1 MRMATDTQALEA
13 IARRL
18 KDDDHLQK
26 QMTPIFQDAVQEFK
40 AVAFQQAP
48 RSKFQGGQLAESIAI
63 KYNANPL
70 IASVGILDKTC
81 PYAKYV
87 YFGTRD
93 SAKPILPKV
102 KKALFFAPGGTGD
115 KIFRGSA
122 KHKGQRA
129 NPFLMKSWDSNYPE
143 FVKTL
148 GDGMETILNEDTKP

>member
-18 KDDDHLQK
+18 KDDEHLQEK
-26 QMTPIFQDAVQEFK
+26 MTPIFQDAVQEFK

-48 RSKFQGGQLAESIAI
+48 SQGGQLAESIAI
-63 KYNANPL
+63 RYEQNEFR
-70 IASVGILDKTC
+70 ASVGILDKTC

-102 KKALFFAPGGTGD
+102 KKALFFAPGGSGD
-115 KIFRGSA
+115 KIFRVSA

-129 NPFLMKSWDSNYPE
+129 NPFLMNSWDSNYPE